1 MKKHLN
7 DPKINRKYNYLYE
20 IVNIKNGKI
29 YIGVHRTDNIDDGYM
44 GSGLNLKR
52 SIKKYG
58 IENFKKTILNF
69 YNTYQEAL
77 DAEKK
82 LVTLEFIE
90 RNDTYNIKE
99 GGYGPC
105 AWSSKAIKKISA
117 RFKKRWKSEEYKKM
131 MREKVFDN
139 PEINTRK
146 SIGIKKWIKENP
158 EKHKERMLKINK
170 NPEKIKKMADK
181 HRGMK
186 RSEESKKNIKDGIL
200 KSREN
205 NKELVSKISGKGSI
219 YIYNKISNIFK
230 RHNPDIPIPDGWI
243 KGTGKKCIEKY
254 IFICDPTTNK
264 IKRHPISQDIP
275 TGWIKGGG
283 RKHRKK

>member
-20 IVNIKNGKI
+20 IENIKNGKI

-77 DAEKK
+77 HAERK

-105 AWSSKAIKKISA
+105 AWSSKAIKKIST
-117 RFKKRWKSEEYKKM
+117 RFKKKWKSEDYKKM

-139 PEINTRK
+139 PEINKRK
-146 SIGIKKWIKENP
+146 GIGIKKWIKENP
-158 EKHKERMLKINK
+158 EKHKERMIKINK
-170 NPEKIKKMADK
+170 NPEKIKKMAEK

-186 RSEESKKNIKDGIL
+186 RSEEAKKNIRDGIL

-205 NKELVSKISGKGSI
+205 NKENISKISGKGSI
-219 YIYNKISNIFK
+219 YIYNSVANVCK
-230 RHNPDIPIPDGWI
+230 RHNPDITIPDGWV

-254 IFICDPTTNK
+254 IFICDTTTNK

-275 TGWIKGGG
+275 TGWIKSGGK
-283 RKHRKK
+283 KHRKK